1 MQRKVFWIT
10 FTMVG
15 LGADLILPLMW
26 GVILTLPILVFS
38 WWFAYKTDW
47 FE

>member
-10 FTMVG
+10 FTIVG
-15 LGADLILPLMW
+15 LGVDLILPLMW
-26 GVILTLPILVFS
+26 GFICTFPILVFS